1 MDEHFKT
8 LENTHCYCKK
18 IPAFAHELNQTL
30 LIINSYAKGC
40 AERIKQNNF
49 DLEQLLLTFEKI
61 STQIQIMGQQIHH
74 LHA

>member
-1 MDEHFKT
+1 MDEYFNAI
-8 LENTHCYCKK
+8 ENTGCYCKK

-40 AERIKQNNF
+40 SERIKQNNL

-61 STQIQIMGQQIHH
+61 SIQIQIMGQKIHN
-74 LHA
+74 LSI